1 MKQLNDILARLAKL
15 SPRQRRLVYVAA
27 AILGVALLERVIYAP
42 VSNRLYEL
50 DQEIVAKENQL
61 RRNLRNLATRE
72 EVLQAYAPY
81 TTHVSPTGSDEAT
94 TGRVLK
100 EIEELARKS
109 GLALV
114 NVRPKPA
121 TKVDVGKQ
129 YPVEVELD
137 TQMAP
142 LIRFI
147 HGLHGS
153 KHLMRV
159 KQLRLDPKG
168 GRGPQVKVYLLI
180 NKSVIN

>member
-1 MKQLNDILARLAKL
+1 MKQLNDLVARFSKL

-27 AILGVALLERVIYAP
+27 AIVGLAVLERVIYAP
-42 VSNRLYEL
+42 ISHRFYEL

-61 RRNLRNLATRE
+61 RRNLKNLATRE
-72 EVLQAYAPY
+72 EVLKAYAPY
-81 TTHVSPTGSDEAT
+81 TAYVSPAGSDEET

-109 GLALV
+109 GLALL

-121 TKVDVGKQ
+121 TKVDVGKH

-137 TQMAP
+137 TQMGP
-142 LIRFI
+142 LIKFI

-153 KHLMRV
+153 KQLMRV